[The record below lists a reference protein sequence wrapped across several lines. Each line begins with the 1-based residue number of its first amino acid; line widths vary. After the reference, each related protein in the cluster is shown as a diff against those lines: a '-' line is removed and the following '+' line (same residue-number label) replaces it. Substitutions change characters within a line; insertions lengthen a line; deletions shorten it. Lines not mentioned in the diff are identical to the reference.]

1 VPNEDLYTLLLSL
14 KYTIDKAFRDIMTKL
29 SIKDVNISYMKYD
42 PPYDLID
49 LGDEFLLKIDLPG
62 FTKDDI
68 RIRASDEL
76 VEVRAKS
83 KGHNEIK
90 GKYIV
95 RERIEGD
102 VEKKVQLP
110 AKIRPH
116 EVRAILK
123 HGVLEIYM
131 PKAEVVKEVD
141 ITIE

>member
-1 VPNEDLYTLLLSL
+1 
-14 KYTIDKAFRDIMTKL
+14 
-29 SIKDVNISYMKYD
+29 MKYD

-83 KGHNEIK
+83 KGRNEIK

-102 VEKKVQLP
+102 VEKKVELP